1 MEDIPL
7 QPSWYNDP
15 SRVERVESYSI
26 LAYRYLKGTMI
37 LPVLSGLKALMGMGV
52 RSPITMTLS
61 VSSGLKENFLYRPQG
76 RW

>member
-1 MEDIPL
+1 MTLPVLSGLKETSVRLCD
-7 QPSWYNDP
+7 
-15 SRVERVESYSI
+15 
-26 LAYRYLKGTMI
+26 RYLKGTMI

-52 RSPITMTLS
+52 RSPITMTLP